1 MLVANHRPTCNT
13 KSSAVDIPAV
23 HRSLSAEEYE
33 RVSPSE
39 IAGDVLMRAMRDDRL
54 DRPCLIVLAEIATS
68 LDPATRTFWFGRER
82 IADKT
87 GLALQTVSNCLS
99 RLKAAGHIDS
109 CRRVTPR
116 SNGDTLMHYELGGLA
131 ADDDVAPRPEAV
143 PRPALSSSV
152 RLAVWDKTSG
162 RCVYCACHLTRD
174 AGQPNTFH
182 ADHVL
187 SVRNGGSD
195 DIANLIPSCA
205 TCNSRKSAKP
215 FLTFIEEMGGAC
227 E

>member
-1 MLVANHRPTCNT
+1 MLVANHRPGCNT
-13 KSSAVDIPAV
+13 KSKLPTV
-23 HRSLSAEEYE
+23 HAFNRSLSAEEYE

-39 IAGDVLMRAMRDDRL
+39 IAGDVLMRAMLDDRL
-54 DRPCLIVLAEIATS
+54 DRPCLIVLAEIATA
-68 LDPATRTFWFGRER
+68 LDPSSRTFWFGREQ

-87 GLALQTVSNCLS
+87 GLALQSVSNCLS

-116 SNGDTLMHYELGGLA
+116 SNGNTLMHYELAGLP
-131 ADDDVAPRPEAV
+131 ADEDVAPRPEAV
-143 PRPALSSSV
+143 QRAALSSSV

-162 RCVYCACHLTRD
+162 RCVYCACRLTREP
-174 AGQPNTFH
+174 GQPNTFH

-215 FLTFIEEMGGAC
+215 FLAFIEEMGGAC
-227 E
+227 D